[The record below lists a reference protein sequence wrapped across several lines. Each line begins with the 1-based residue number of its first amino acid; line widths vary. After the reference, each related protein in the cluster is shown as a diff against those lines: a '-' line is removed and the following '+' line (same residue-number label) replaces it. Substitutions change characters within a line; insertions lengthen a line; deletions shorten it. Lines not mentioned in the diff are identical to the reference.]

1 MCQVKGS
8 ATMMFLEKGMY
19 AIAALLFVYFGAFE
33 PDATDEVFVDVPVS
47 ETSKLHTLPVT
58 DASTQLTN

>member
-1 MCQVKGS
+1 
-8 ATMMFLEKGMY
+8 MMFLEKGMY